1 MSREVFKAG
10 MAFRS
15 SFVEEDVFLFA
26 FRSTIING
34 DGLFRRFNR
43 VGGFI
48 EHEWYRFP
56 TNPTF
61 LNRAKEFVFV

>member
-1 MSREVFKAG
+1 MSREVFKPG

-15 SFVEEDVFLFA
+15 TLVEEDVFLFA

-34 DGLFRRFNR
+34 DALFRRFNR
-43 VGGFI
+43 VGGFV

-56 TNPTF
+56 ANSPF
-61 LNRAKEFVFV
+61 LTRAKEFDFV